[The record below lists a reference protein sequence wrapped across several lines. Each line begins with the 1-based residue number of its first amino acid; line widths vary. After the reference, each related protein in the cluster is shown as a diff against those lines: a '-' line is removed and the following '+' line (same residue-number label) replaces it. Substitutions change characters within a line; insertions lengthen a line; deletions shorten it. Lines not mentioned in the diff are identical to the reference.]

1 MAKWEFVKSKLPL
14 IEQLAEEEKTD
25 KEIRAHLNIGHNT
38 WHLWLK
44 DPDKQELK
52 DALSKG
58 RAKSIGYKVKTTEDS
73 LYKLANGYEYE
84 EEDISYK
91 IVPIKVDQN
100 GVVVEMKQTIMN
112 KVVHKKKM
120 PPSAFAIKML
130 LANRAPDKW
139 MEKSKQTIL
148 TQDVTNIQKLNED
161 SEEVYDFSNLTDDE
175 LLTYQR
181 INEKAKK
188 SKTS

>member
-44 DPDKQELK
+44 DKTKQELK
-52 DALSKG
+52 DALSNG
-58 RAKSIGYKVKTTEDS
+58 RAKSIGFKVKTTEDS

-84 EEDISYK
+84 EEDITYK
-91 IVPIKVDQN
+91 IVPVKVDQN

-112 KVVHKKKM
+112 KVTHKKKM

-130 LANRAPDKW
+130 LANRAPEKW
-139 MEKSKQTIL
+139 MEKSKLTVN
-148 TQDVTNIQKLNED
+148 TQDVTKIQKLNDE
-161 SEEVYDFSNLTDDE
+161 SEEVYDFSNLTDEE
-175 LLTYQR
+175 LLRYKEL
-181 INEKAKK
+181 NDKAKK
-188 SKTS
+188 QS